1 MLNNRSKLREKV
13 SEALSSVLP
22 ITAIVLLLC
31 FTISPIP
38 SSLLLAF
45 VLGAALLIVGMALFT
60 LGADTAMA
68 PIGNKVGASITK
80 SKKLWLILLVSLL
93 LGIIITI
100 SEPDLQILANQVPG
114 IPDAVLIGAVAV
126 GVGVFLVIAMLRI
139 LIGIRL
145 SYLLIGFYAIV
156 FILAFFVPKN
166 FWAIAFDAGGVT
178 TGPMTVPFIMAL
190 GVGVSSIRSDRHAG
204 DDSFGLIALAS
215 VGPIISILLLGF
227 FYDTSGT
234 QATTTTAIEAQTTV
248 ELALLFVHA
257 LPEYLKEV
265 GQAFLPIILFFL
277 IYQQIRIRM
286 ELRQLLQILVGV
298 VYTYIGLVVF
308 LTGVNVGF
316 MPAGQYLG
324 EIIASHS
331 YRWIL
336 VPVGMVIGYFIVKAE
351 PAVHVLTRQVEEI
364 TSGFIAGKSL
374 LLSLSIGMAISVG
387 LAATRVLTGI
397 SILWYLIPGYILA
410 LGLSFF
416 TPRIF
421 TAIAF
426 DSGGVA
432 SGPMTATFLLPL
444 AMGACEAV
452 GGNVLADAFG
462 RVAMVAMTP
471 LITIQ
476 IMGVCF
482 RIKMALEPNVVRR
495 NLAAADQEAIIDLL

>member
-1 MLNNRSKLREKV
+1 MR
-13 SEALSSVLP
+13 
-22 ITAIVLLLC
+22 
-31 FTISPIP
+31 
-38 SSLLLAF
+38 
-45 VLGAALLIVGMALFT
+45 
-60 LGADTAMA
+60 
-68 PIGNKVGASITK
+68 
-80 SKKLWLILLVSLL
+80 
-93 LGIIITI
+93 
-100 SEPDLQILANQVPG
+100 
-114 IPDAVLIGAVAV
+114 
-126 GVGVFLVIAMLRI
+126 
-139 LIGIRL
+139 
-145 SYLLIGFYAIV
+145 
-156 FILAFFVPKN
+156 
-166 FWAIAFDAGGVT
+166 VT
-178 TGPMTVPFIMAL
+178 TGPMTVPMIMAL
-190 GVGVSSIRSDRHAG
+190 GVGAASIRSDKKAG

-462 RVAMVAMTP
+462 MVAMVAMTP

>member
-1 MLNNRSKLREKV
+1 M
-13 SEALSSVLP
+13 A
-22 ITAIVLLLC
+22 
-31 FTISPIP
+31 
-38 SSLLLAF
+38 
-45 VLGAALLIVGMALFT
+45 IVGMGLFT
-60 LGADTAMA
+60 LGAEQAMQ
-68 PIGNKVGASITK
+68 PIGETIGADITK
-80 SKKLWLILLVSLL
+80 SRKLLMVVVISFLIGFL
-93 LGIIITI
+93 ITI
-100 SEPDLQILANQVPG
+100 SEPDLQVLATQ
-114 IPDAVLIGAVAV
+114 IPTMPNHVIVYSVAL
-126 GVGVFLVIAMLRI
+126 GVGIAVVVAMLRI
-139 LIGIRL
+139 LFVIPL
-145 SYLLIGFYAIV
+145 NLILMVCYAAI
-156 FILAFFVPKN
+156 FIMMMFVPTE
-166 FWAIAFDAGGVT
+166 FQAIAFDAGGVT
-178 TGPMTVPFIMAL
+178 TGPMTVPMIMAL
-190 GVGVSSIRSDRHAG
+190 GVGAASIRSDKKAG

-462 RVAMVAMTP
+462 MVAMVAMTP

-482 RIKMALEPNVVRR
+482 RIKMALEPNVLRR